1 MPEDQWVKSS
11 FSYANSN
18 CVEVRTT
25 ADGQIAVRNSRVPGI
40 QLPPFTPGEWTAV
53 VTGVQAGEF
62 AVRRSAD
69 HTPQPQAAA
78 RAG

>member
-40 QLPPFTPGEWTAV
+40 QLPPGSLGPGATDAS
-53 VTGVQAGEF
+53 A
-62 AVRRSAD
+62 RSCRLA
-69 HTPQPQAAA
+69 HSW
-78 RAG
+78 